1 MGGADLTVSSAHGRP
16 KVKNLLLVAAYSSSL
31 RMPYPLRRFSCSS
44 SAKKT
49 GSSGAPIR
57 RERSK
62 VETPARSAKVAK
74 VWRRS

>member
-1 MGGADLTVSSAHGRP
+1 MGGADLTVSSAHGGP
-16 KVKNLLLVAAYSSSL
+16 KVKNLLLVAAYSSFAEDVL
-31 RMPYPLRRFSCSS
+31 PLAQVQLFELGQ
-44 SAKKT
+44 KE